1 MILRLGLASDEEET
15 GCVFPFFWFLIDEEK
30 RKKKRVFGREKER
43 RNSRPAA
50 MLGLGERKEE
60 SRVW

>member
-1 MILRLGLASDEEET
+1 
-15 GCVFPFFWFLIDEEK
+15 LIDEEK